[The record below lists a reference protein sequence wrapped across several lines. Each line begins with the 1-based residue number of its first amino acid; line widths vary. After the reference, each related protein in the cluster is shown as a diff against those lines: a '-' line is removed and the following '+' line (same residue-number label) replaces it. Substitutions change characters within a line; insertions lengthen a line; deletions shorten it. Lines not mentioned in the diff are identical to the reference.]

1 MAVREDEGQGG
12 WGPSYLLEK
21 KNSYLDGS
29 GRQACS
35 EGTRKETRGGENGR
49 NLGLC
54 ESVSHSRASAIQ
66 GPSRWEHRV
75 REAG

>member
-1 MAVREDEGQGG
+1 MG
-12 WGPSYLLEK
+12 SKLLVGKE
-21 KNSYLDGS
+21 NSYLDGS
-29 GRQACS
+29 GTQACS